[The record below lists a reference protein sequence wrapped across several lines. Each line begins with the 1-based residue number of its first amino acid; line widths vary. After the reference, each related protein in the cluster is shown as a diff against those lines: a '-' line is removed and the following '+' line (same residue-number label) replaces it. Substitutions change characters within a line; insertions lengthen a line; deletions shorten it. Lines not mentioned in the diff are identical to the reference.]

1 MNVFTDILRIS
12 VQSLLTRIVKHIYKE
27 EYTAPLAPGLANSL
41 ILKQKRIFMILFS
54 LG

>member
-27 EYTAPLAPGLANSL
+27 ECTAPLALAHVHL
-41 ILKQKRIFMILFS
+41 YMKPCD
-54 LG
+54 